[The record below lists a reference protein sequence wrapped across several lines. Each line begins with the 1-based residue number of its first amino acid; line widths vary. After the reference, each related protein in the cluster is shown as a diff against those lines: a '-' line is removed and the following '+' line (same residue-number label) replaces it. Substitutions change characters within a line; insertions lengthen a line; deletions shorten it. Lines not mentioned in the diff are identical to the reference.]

1 MENILSRSS
10 VRSFTVILLVFILL
24 SVSAISVSASYT
36 QPIAPSGHGSGGT
49 WANRIYQ
56 DDYVPAQKVQPVE
69 LGVNEQV
76 VDQAVDLAA
85 AELMQFAAGLKK
97 GSGSQVT
104 GVFVDDVM
112 AYQVVQQP
120 SGSAGYV
127 STDSDVVTQFSTA
140 AKFGTVGILAHN
152 FLAGISFFD
161 LTPDE
166 DVYVV
171 YGDGSTAHYV
181 IKDIRRFQAL
191 QPNSPYSS
199 FVDLDTNVS
208 YSSTNVFYE
217 VYGNSGNLVLQTCIA
232 ADGIDSWGRLF
243 VIAEKI
249 S

>member
-1 MENILSRSS
+1 MSRSS
-10 VRSFTVILLVFILL
+10 IRSFTVILLVFILL

-36 QPIAPSGHGSGGT
+36 QSIAPSGHGSGGT
-49 WANRIYQ
+49 WTNRIYQ
-56 DDYVPAQKVQPVE
+56 DDYGPAQKVQPVE

-76 VDQAVDLAA
+76 VDQAVDLAT
-85 AELMQFAAGLKK
+85 AELMQFAAGLKT

-127 STDSDVVTQFSTA
+127 STDADVVTQFSTA

-208 YSSTNVFYE
+208 YSSTDVFYE

-232 ADGIDSWGRLF
+232 ADGINSWGRLF